1 MYQKLLKAGFETP
14 KMTTPIFQHFDTPV
28 QNAVKADYLWSHGG
42 DSKDANMW
50 QNIEYVSICLF
61 IQNRYGNN
69 IQNSQ
74 SFFGVPAKFS
84 IDQFGGKRVD
94 APPGTAM
101 QMTGPVP
108 TIHNYGFLETE
119 DTNAFSYDSNNSQ
132 FKVIDTDKEDIFA
145 KYTLVDDN
153 QK

>member
-1 MYQKLLKAGFETP
+1 
-14 KMTTPIFQHFDTPV
+14 
-28 QNAVKADYLWSHGG
+28 
-42 DSKDANMW
+42 
-50 QNIEYVSICLF
+50 
-61 IQNRYGNN
+61 
-69 IQNSQ
+69 
-74 SFFGVPAKFS
+74 
-84 IDQFGGKRVD
+84 
-94 APPGTAM
+94 M

-153 QK
+153 